1 MRSKELCMQVKQA
14 TLKLQKQKKKKHLR
28 DSYNRSGHIY
38 SLVHHK
44 RKNAKMNSTIQKDP
58 NIHRRKQRWMIIS
71 TVKRNPFTTDNQGNS
86 TLQEVGVS
94 LSKSTKKRRLH
105 ESEDRGITAR
115 CKSLI
120 SLKNR
125 KARSD
130 FAKKTKTKKH
140 LKKPSTVLEQHGQM
154 K

>member
-1 MRSKELCMQVKQA
+1 
-14 TLKLQKQKKKKHLR
+14 
-28 DSYNRSGHIY
+28 
-38 SLVHHK
+38 
-44 RKNAKMNSTIQKDP
+44 
-58 NIHRRKQRWMIIS
+58 MIIS

-140 LKKPSTVLEQHGQM
+140 LKKPAQFLNNM
-154 K
+154 DR